1 MSDGIGI
8 TDTSSLSLRKE
19 ELGRDLVNAA
29 YLRGDF
35 VLSSGLRSSYYFDK
49 YLFETKPGILRRVAA
64 MIATMVPAEADRL
77 GGPELGAVALT
88 TAVSLETGLP
98 FVILKKQTK
107 EYGTG
112 RAIEGELYE
121 RERVIVI
128 EDILTTGGEA
138 IRAAN
143 TVTQAGA
150 EVLMILAVID
160 REQGAHEN
168 LTAAGFKSKALFTR
182 TELGL

>member
-1 MSDGIGI
+1 MRDGTG
-8 TDTSSLSLRKE
+8 TMDAATAALRKE

-64 MIATMVPAEADRL
+64 MVAAMVPAEADRL

-88 TAVSLETGLP
+88 SAVSLETGLS
-98 FVILKKQTK
+98 FVILKKQPK
-107 EYGTG
+107 GYGTSKG
-112 RAIEGELYE
+112 IEGELYE
-121 RERVIVI
+121 REKVVVV

-143 TVTQAGA
+143 TVTEAGA
-150 EVLMILAVID
+150 EVLIILAVID
-160 REQGAHEN
+160 REQGAQEN

>member
-1 MSDGIGI
+1 MNDGMDVTG
-8 TDTSSLSLRKE
+8 TSSVALGKE

-35 VLSSGLRSSYYFDK
+35 VLTSGLRSSYYFDK
-49 YLFETKPGILRRVAA
+49 YLFETKPGILRRVAGL
-64 MIATMVPAEADRL
+64 IATMVPPEADRL

-98 FVILKKQTK
+98 FVILKKHAK
-107 EYGTG
+107 EYGTSKS
-112 RAIEGELYE
+112 IEGELYR
-121 RERVIVI
+121 RERVVVI

-143 TVTQAGA
+143 TVKRAGA
-150 EVLMILAVID
+150 EVSIILAVID
-160 REQGAHEN
+160 REQGAQEN